1 MAKKEFPKKE
11 NLKVESDAPVKP
23 SFISGKA
30 AAIYNTVFGIIKF
43 FLGIC
48 LLPFVYSVSAAFM
61 NEFGLIDEPLQFSF
75 WAGAVTLLLI
85 YLFVWEP
92 VVIYSKGHRLLEIIF
107 SFFQPLVKVAPFLL
121 PIYTIVFFIAY
132 SILSVFIKEAWL
144 LKYSVFIFGF
154 TIALHLIF
162 SAKTMRSKKG
172 DFLKGN
178 YIFGFS
184 FVYILNIG
192 FLALAL
198 SFIFGKFSFVNF
210 SNVSFQTAKGIFS
223 AVFRQLFVPS

>member
-1 MAKKEFPKKE
+1 MARKESLKKE
-11 NLKVESDAPVKP
+11 NLKNESEAPTKP

-30 AAIYNTVFGIIKF
+30 AVIYNAAFGIIKF
-43 FLGIC
+43 FLGLC

-61 NEFGLIDEPLQFSF
+61 NEFGLIEGPLQFSF
-75 WAGAVTLLLI
+75 WAGVVTLLLI

-92 VVIYSKGHRLLEIIF
+92 VIIYSKGHRLLEIIF

-121 PIYTIVFFIAY
+121 PIYTIVFFIGY
-132 SILSVFIKEAWL
+132 SVLSAFIKEAWL
-144 LKYSVFIFGF
+144 LKYSIFIFGF

-210 SNVSFQTAKGIFS
+210 SNVSLQTAKGIFS
-223 AVFRQLFVPS
+223 AVFKQLFVPV